1 MTYPCWETSN
11 GRLTLK
17 ICESEACEP
26 TAAEIFNVVFGHAQ
40 TVRDIIIRSRP
51 DQDIPGIKFSR
62 FPANLSIRV
71 SGRVPSSL
79 RWEHGVQLQG
89 HFYPANWDSDQ
100 LIIENRWYPLDGT
113 EIADARSWLAKVG
126 LSGDARLTLGQLIAL
141 RLHRQP
147 PCVLIDRVEAF
158 DSAELPDAQVDRP
171 LSLEGLRAKLYP
183 YQESGVR
190 FLSLVADQG
199 VGCILG
205 DEMGLGKTLQ
215 VIGLMVHLHR
225 QDLKPCLVIAPATL
239 LENWRRELAT
249 FAPHLATTIHAGPY
263 RTGVPTGLKA
273 FDVVITSYDVAI
285 RDEVLL
291 SNVSWELIA
300 LDEAQ
305 NIKNPEALR
314 TLAIKRLPRRV
325 SIAVTGT
332 PVENRLEDL
341 WSIADFALPG
351 LLGSLSEFQ
360 SFFGDSVEDA
370 IALAPIVTPILLR
383 RKVADVARDLPPRIN
398 VPQPIDLGSEF
409 AAMYDHVR
417 LQALEEY
424 GPAAGLV
431 ATTRLRLFCAHPA
444 LVDKSNAGEVTDVP
458 KFARLVELLDEIF
471 ALNEKALIFTTYQ
484 EMIDIFMRYI
494 PQKWPTQFFNF
505 IDGRVPVPDRQ
516 PTVDRFL
523 EHSGCGALFLNPKA
537 AGAGLNITAAN
548 HVIHF
553 NPEWNP
559 ALTDQATARA
569 YRRRQTRPVTVH
581 SLFYA
586 NTIEEVIMERASF
599 KRNLASGA
607 IGGHEG
613 DVDASYIA
621 RALHISPIAGKEAS
635 TK

>member
-1 MTYPCWETSN
+1 MTYPCWEASN

-17 ICESEACEP
+17 IRESEAYEP
-26 TAAEIFNVVFGHAQ
+26 TASEIFSVVFGHEQ
-40 TVRDIIIRSRP
+40 TVRGILIRSRP
-51 DQDIPGIKFSR
+51 DRDIPEIRFSR
-62 FPANLSIRV
+62 FPANLAIRI
-71 SGRVPSSL
+71 SGRIPRSL
-79 RWEHGVQLQG
+79 RFEHGVQLQG
-89 HFYPANWDSDQ
+89 HFYPADWDRDQ
-100 LIIENRWYPLDGT
+100 LIIEDRWYPLDEA
-113 EIADARSWLAKVG
+113 EIADAVGWLAKMG

-141 RLHRQP
+141 RLDRQP
-147 PCVLIDRVEAF
+147 PCVLIDDAEAF
-158 DSAELPDAQVDRP
+158 DSAEPPDDQVNQVS
-171 LSLEGLRAKLYP
+171 LLEGLQAKLYP

-190 FLSLVADQG
+190 FLSSVADQG

-215 VIGLMVHLHR
+215 VIGLLVYLR
-225 QDLKPCLVIAPATL
+225 RTGSKPCLVIAPATL

-249 FAPHLATTIHAGPY
+249 FAPQLATTIHAGPY
-263 RTGVPTGLKA
+263 RTGIPTGFKA
-273 FDVVITSYDVAI
+273 FDVVITSYDMAI

-291 SNVSWELIA
+291 SNISWEIIA

-305 NIKNPEALR
+305 NIKNPEASR

-351 LLGSLSEFQ
+351 LLGSLSDFQ
-360 SFFGDSVEDA
+360 STFRDSVEDA
-370 IALAPIVTPILLR
+370 VALEPIVTPILLR
-383 RKVADVARDLPPRIN
+383 RKVADVARDLPARISI
-398 VPQPIDLGSEF
+398 PQPIDLGSKF
-409 AAMYDHVR
+409 AAIYDHVR
-417 LQALEEY
+417 LQALNEY
-424 GPAAGLV
+424 GPAGGLV
-431 ATTRLRLFCAHPA
+431 ATTRLRLFCTHPA
-444 LVDKSNAGEVTDVP
+444 LVDGTVIDEISDVP
-458 KFARLVELLDEIF
+458 KFRRLIELLDEIF

-484 EMIDIFMRYI
+484 EMIDIFMRHI
-494 PQKWPTQFFNF
+494 PKLWPAQFFGF
-505 IDGRVPVPDRQ
+505 IDGRVPVTERQ

-523 EHSGCGALFLNPKA
+523 QHAGSGALFLNPKA

-586 NTIEEVIMERASF
+586 DTIEEVIMERASF

-607 IGGHEG
+607 IGGHGG

-621 RALHISPIAGKEAS
+621 KALHISPIAGKETS
-635 TK
+635 NR

>member
-1 MTYPCWETSN
+1 MTYPCWEASN
-11 GRLTLK
+11 GRLTIK
-17 ICESEACEP
+17 ISESEACEP
-26 TAAEIFNVVFGHAQ
+26 TAAEIFNVVFGNAQ
-40 TVRDIIIRSRP
+40 TVRGILIRSRP
-51 DQDIPGIKFSR
+51 DQDISEIKFSR

-71 SGRVPSSL
+71 SGRIPNSL

-89 HFYPANWDSDQ
+89 HFYPANWDNDQ
-100 LIIENRWYPLDGT
+100 LIIENRWYPLDNT
-113 EIADARSWLAKVG
+113 EITDVKSWLAKVG
-126 LSGDARLTLGQLIAL
+126 LSDDARLTLGQLITL
-141 RLHRQP
+141 RLNRQP
-147 PCVLIDRVEAF
+147 PCALVDGVEVF
-158 DSAELPDAQVDRP
+158 DSTEPPDGHADQLP
-171 LSLEGLRAKLYP
+171 SLEGLRAKLYP

-190 FLSLVADQG
+190 FLSFVADQG

-215 VIGLMVHLHR
+215 VIGLMVHLQRRH
-225 QDLKPCLVIAPATL
+225 LKPCLVIAPATL

-263 RTGVPTGLKA
+263 RTGIPSGFKA
-273 FDVVITSYDVAI
+273 FDVVITSYDTAI

-291 SNVSWELIA
+291 SNISWEMIA

-332 PVENRLEDL
+332 PVENRLDDL

-351 LLGSLSEFQ
+351 LLGSLSEFK
-360 SFFGDSVEDA
+360 SVFGDSVEDA
-370 IALAPIVTPILLR
+370 VALAPIVTPILLR
-383 RKVADVARDLPPRIN
+383 RRVADVARDLPPRIN
-398 VPQPIDLGSEF
+398 IPQPIDLGSEF
-409 AAMYDHVR
+409 AAMYDQVR

-424 GPAAGLV
+424 GPAGGLV

-444 LVDKSNAGEVTDVP
+444 LVDENSIDKVTDVP

-484 EMIDIFMRYI
+484 EMIDIFMRHI
-494 PQKWPTQFFNF
+494 PKQWPAQFFGF
-505 IDGRVPVPDRQ
+505 IDGRVAVTDRQ

-523 EHSGCGALFLNPKA
+523 EHPGSGALFLNPKA

-586 NTIEEVIMERASF
+586 DTIEEVIMERASF

-607 IGGHEG
+607 VGGHKG

-621 RALHISPIAGKEAS
+621 RALYISPIAGNEVS
-635 TK
+635 SR